1 MTEPSEK
8 VNDLAKTIFQDC
20 TIIDIMQLISWLS
33 MAVTT
38 SLENQKKNYEN
49 EQKSL
54 QLDRSNEA
62 E

>member
-1 MTEPSEK
+1 MEPSEK
-8 VNDLAKTIFQDC
+8 VNDLAKQIFQDC

-62 E
+62 